1 MKVYEDLI
9 AAIEEMI
16 CTSTAVMAPYP
27 VDVVGR
33 PAPFGKLKSKK
44 KSHGEKRAPHT
55 EIHEEYEKQ
64 VKGNEKS
71 AMYKY
76 SYKKNGQL
84 RKSPLVE
91 TIEEIANMCNN
102 ILEYSGDHSNPQP
115 HNKALNKIKDELAI
129 LKSRRRRA
137 KKDYP
142 AAEKSFNSAR
152 AHKLDDVFGYLQKGE
167 KLDKL
172 AADRWDNDEK
182 INDLVSRR
190 NKLQNLKGLNSPKN
204 S

>member
-1 MKVYEDLI
+1 MQVYEDLI

-64 VKGNEKS
+64 KRGSEKP

-76 SYKKNGQL
+76 SYKKAGQL
-84 RKSPLVE
+84 RKVME
-91 TIEEIANMCNN
+91 DIATICEAIIEEGRQEGESQAEYKERLKGNFLDRIKSEIAKT
-102 ILEYSGDHSNPQP
+102 
-115 HNKALNKIKDELAI
+115 KAMRRNAQKIEKDTQ
-129 LKSRRRRA
+129 
-137 KKDYP
+137 
-142 AAEKSFNSAR
+142 
-152 AHKLDDVFGYLQKGE
+152 HKLGKVRNDSVSALVLKDDLRQNRHKKFEASDRVKELTPVR
-167 KLDKL
+167 DKL
-172 AADRWDNDEK
+172 K
-182 INDLVSRR
+182 
-190 NKLQNLKGLNSPKN
+190 
-204 S
+204 